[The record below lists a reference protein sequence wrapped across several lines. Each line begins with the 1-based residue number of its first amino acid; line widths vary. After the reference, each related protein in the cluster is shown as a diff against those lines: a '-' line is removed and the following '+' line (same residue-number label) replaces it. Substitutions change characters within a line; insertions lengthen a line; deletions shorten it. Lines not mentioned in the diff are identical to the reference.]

1 MIAKAVKGKGFRGAL
16 QYDLDKE
23 QGRIIDTNMAG
34 ENPRE
39 LAAEF
44 GEIRKLRPNLGKAVL
59 HVSLSAALG
68 ENLTDAQWSEIGK
81 RYLDGMG
88 LEKNQFVITRHT
100 DTEHQH
106 IHILANRIRF
116 DGSVTSDSQDYK
128 RQETLMRDIERDYG
142 LQRVAPSHEAE
153 RKAPTKGE
161 IEGSLRTGQPSA
173 RQQLQQ
179 LADAAAKGCRSF
191 TAYQE
196 RLEAAGVE
204 LVPVVQLEGA
214 KLSGLSYRLDGVT
227 MKGSDLGKSYSPAGL
242 AKRGVT
248 YEQDRDFAAVR
259 ASGERDARRTF
270 GDATG
275 DIQASPVPERR
286 GLGRDAGALGAGAG
300 RVDGRNPPDADR
312 DRPQNREGGQRLRE
326 EDQRHDAGMDRR
338 SDGSGRRSD
347 SVDQGRK
354 ADGVDALRP
363 NSGHGVGYSGARER
377 VLALA
382 EPADRA
388 KPTGRESG
396 SRVPEARRDRSLE
409 ALQRQINA
417 LDVPRF
423 EVGIREAKTGQMM
436 NREWS
441 RTEVAQSAAWLKRM
455 NAKGNDVYIRPA
467 GAHGLVL
474 VDDLKVQALTRMKAD
489 GFLSAATIETSP
501 GNYQAWVKLSDKPL
515 SAEARSIA
523 AQELAKRYGG
533 DPNSADSR
541 HYGRLA
547 GFTNQKPQHTRD
559 DRQPYVLAHDCPGKV
574 ATAAPAYLEHIRDR
588 LDRAEAQKER
598 QKRLEALQVAPLV
611 HGGHTPTQ
619 EYQKQAQRLLVRFG
633 DGADLS
639 RMDWMIAQD
648 MAKSG
653 RFTVQDIEKGI
664 RECSPNVES
673 RKAGHTED
681 YYAKRTAANAWHS
694 TEVQQHRQ
702 EQQAQTQER
711 QAQRSTDRDGPD
723 MTQ

>member
-16 QYDLDKE
+16 EYDLTKE
-23 QGRIIDTNMAG
+23 QGRVIDKNMAG

-59 HVSLSAALG
+59 HVSLSAAPG
-68 ENLTDAQWSEIGK
+68 EKLTDEQWREIGK
-81 RYLDGMG
+81 RYMDGMG
-88 LEKNQFVITRHT
+88 LEQNQFVITRHT
-100 DTEHQH
+100 DTEHEH

-128 RQETLMRDIERDYG
+128 RQEAIMRELERDYG
-142 LQRVAPSHEAE
+142 LQRVAPSIEAE

-161 IEGSLRTGQPSA
+161 IEGGIRTGQPSA
-173 RQQLQQ
+173 KQQLQQ
-179 LADAAAKGCRSF
+179 LCDGAAKNCRSF
-191 TAYQE
+191 TEYQE
-196 RLEAAGVE
+196 RLEAVGVE
-204 LVPVVQLEGA
+204 LVPVAQLEGA

-227 MKGSDLGKSYSPAGL
+227 MKGSDLGKGYSAAGL

-259 ASGERDARRTF
+259 RSIERDTARAF
-270 GDATG
+270 GGADRDSEAG
-275 DIQASPVPERR
+275 QAPERG
-286 GLGRDAGALGAGAG
+286 GLGRDAGAVGAGAG
-300 RVDGRNPPDADR
+300 RTDGRDAADAGR
-312 DRPQNREGGQRLRE
+312 DRPQEPGAGRDVQAPAIGIGEGLQGSRSGSE
-326 EDQRHDAGMDRR
+326 PSRR
-338 SDGSGRRSD
+338 QPEPSRP
-347 SVDQGRK
+347 
-354 ADGVDALRP
+354 ADGVEALRP
-363 NSGHGVGYSGARER
+363 SPVDRAGYSGARER

-382 EPADRA
+382 GTADRA
-388 KPTGRESG
+388 EPTGRESG
-396 SRVPEARRDRSLE
+396 SRPLEARRDRSLE
-409 ALQRQINA
+409 AIQRQINA

-441 RTEVAQSAAWLKRM
+441 RAEVEQSAAWLKRM

-467 GAHGLVL
+467 GEHGLVL
-474 VDDLKVQALTRMKAD
+474 VDDLTADKLSSMAKD
-489 GFLSAATIETSP
+489 GFPSAATIETSP

-515 SAEARSIA
+515 SAEARRIA
-523 AQELAKRYGG
+523 AQGLAKHYGG
-533 DPNSADSR
+533 DMNSADSK

-547 GFTNQKPQHTRD
+547 GFTNQKPKHTRD
-559 DRQPYVLAHDCPGKV
+559 GRQPYVLAHDCPGKA
-574 ATAAPAYLEHIRDR
+574 ATAAPAYLERIEQG
-588 LDRAEAQKER
+588 LDKAEAQKER
-598 QKRLEALQVAPLV
+598 QKRLEALQTAKPGY
-611 HGGHTPTQ
+611 GGYDPIK
-619 EYQKQAQRLLVRFG
+619 EYQRQAQRLMAKYG

-648 MAKSG
+648 MAKGG

-681 YYAKRTAANAWHS
+681 YARRTAEKAWS
-694 TEVQQHRQ
+694 APEVQQYRQ
-702 EQQAQTQER
+702 EQAQEQAR
-711 QAQRSTDRDGPD
+711 QAKRDRDSPG
-723 MTQ
+723 MSR

>member
-16 QYDLDKE
+16 DYDLTKE
-23 QGRIIDTNMAG
+23 QGRVIDKNMAG

-68 ENLTDAQWSEIGK
+68 EKLTDEQWSEIGR
-81 RYLDGMG
+81 RYLDVMG

-100 DTEHQH
+100 DTEHEH

-128 RQETLMRDIERDYG
+128 RQEALMREIERDYG

-153 RKAPTKGE
+153 RRAPTKGE
-161 IEGSLRTGQPSA
+161 IEGGIRTGQPSA

-179 LADAAAKGCRSF
+179 LCDSAAQDCGSF

-196 RLEAAGVE
+196 RLDAAGVE
-204 LVPVVQLEGA
+204 LVPVVQLAGA

-227 MKGSDLGKSYSPAGL
+227 MKGSDLGKGYSAAGL
-242 AKRGVT
+242 AKRGVR

-259 ASGERDARRTF
+259 ASVERDARRAF

-275 DIQASPVPERR
+275 DIEAGQAPERG
-286 GLGRDAGALGAGAG
+286 GLSADAGAVGAGAG
-300 RVDGRNPPDADR
+300 RTDGRDTPDAGR
-312 DRPQNREGGQRLRE
+312 DRPQEPGAGREVQRPDRLLGQGLE
-326 EDQRHDAGMDRR
+326 
-338 SDGSGRRSD
+338 GRRNGSPE
-347 SVDQGRK
+347 SRQQPEPSRA
-354 ADGVDALRP
+354 ADGADALRL
-363 NSGHGVGYSGARER
+363 GGGDRGVYSGARER

-382 EPADRA
+382 GTADRA
-388 KPTGRESG
+388 EPTGRESG
-396 SRVPEARRDRSLE
+396 SRAPEARRDRSLE
-409 ALQRQINA
+409 ALQRQVTA

-423 EVGIREAKTGQMM
+423 EVGIREAQTGQMM

-441 RTEVAQSAAWLKRM
+441 RAEVEQSVAWLKRM

-467 GAHGLVL
+467 GEHGFVL
-474 VDDLKVQALTRMKAD
+474 VDDLKPQALERMKAD
-489 GFLSAATIETSP
+489 GFASAATIETSP

-515 SAEARSIA
+515 SAEIRSIA
-523 AQELAKRYGG
+523 AKELAKAFGG

-547 GFTNQKPQHTRD
+547 GFTNQKPEHTRD
-559 DRQPYVLAHDCPGKV
+559 GRQPYVLAHDCPGKA
-574 ATAAPAYLEHIRDR
+574 ATAAPAYLERIGQG
-588 LDRAEAQKER
+588 LDKAEAQKER
-598 QKRLEALQVAPLV
+598 LKRLKALQTAKPGY
-611 HGGHTPTQ
+611 GGSDPVR
-619 EYQKQAQRLLVRFG
+619 EYQRQAQRLVTKYG
-633 DGADLS
+633 NGADLS
-639 RMDWMIAQD
+639 RMDWMIATD

-664 RECSPNVES
+664 REGSPNVES

-681 YYAKRTAANAWHS
+681 YARRTAANAWQS
-694 TEVQQHRQ
+694 PEVQQHRQ
-702 EQQAQTQER
+702 ELAQER
-711 QAQRSTDRDGPD
+711 QVQRGRDQDGPG
-723 MTQ
+723 MSR